1 MKRIAL
7 YSFLAFCLPLAAGAG
22 VTVEKGEPLEWNEER
37 GDALHYVVLGT
48 ATSSQPSIHGVTV
61 TASTTYI
68 TRPLQIPDSSLYAD
82 IAIRSGSETPYINS
96 ASNVASAPFISS
108 ASLLFFTRKYDADLY
123 VRNVNDGAS
132 VTTIP
137 PYYVGGLVSDVSSA
151 DNSKYDF
158 YQMNKP
164 RQTGV
169 RLFNT
174 CGIYRVP
181 VSSGYLVMTFGIGT
195 DARVLNHIGQFISV
209 RFTRQW

>member
-1 MKRIAL
+1 
-7 YSFLAFCLPLAAGAG
+7 
-22 VTVEKGEPLEWNEER
+22 
-37 GDALHYVVLGT
+37 
-48 ATSSQPSIHGVTV
+48 
-61 TASTTYI
+61 
-68 TRPLQIPDSSLYAD
+68 
-82 IAIRSGSETPYINS
+82 
-96 ASNVASAPFISS
+96 
-108 ASLLFFTRKYDADLY
+108 
-123 VRNVNDGAS
+123 
-132 VTTIP
+132 
-137 PYYVGGLVSDVSSA
+137 VGGLVSDVSSA